1 MCLSVCVGG
10 AEHRLR
16 PEHVDLPCRGDD
28 LWPARSAL
36 ARGVPVPS
44 PRRDFTP
51 GVRGGRRAGT
61 RHRPCESRR
70 QELGRAS
77 PVTSAHDQR
86 EDRAGSADSGRL
98 RPFADAAEG
107 ARGFADTGVWPGR
120 SALRGGCAGGCG
132 FPRDFVPP
140 AASQSAP
147 EPEPPAGE
155 GRSPLRLFFPPLTSR
170 LHGIPSNHVLCLTS
184 APDQPKLGPT
194 TPVPQQKRVPA
205 PPARSSP
212 GRPGSLQGAGG
223 GPGRPRAWAGG
234 RDVSVSGQRVVV
246 RRCPGWTARPPFC
259 CGHPKRLHHE
269 RSRRSNSA
277 PPDGPQGTR
286 LLRSRHRVLAG

>member
-1 MCLSVCVGG
+1 MQTP
-10 AEHRLR
+10 LR
-16 PEHVDLPCRGDD
+16 EPAASRTPACGPDALPC
-28 LWPARSAL
+28 A
-36 ARGVPVPS
+36 
-44 PRRDFTP
+44 
-51 GVRGGRRAGT
+51 GG
-61 RHRPCESRR
+61 C
-70 QELGRAS
+70 
-77 PVTSAHDQR
+77 V
-86 EDRAGSADSGRL
+86 
-98 RPFADAAEG
+98 
-107 ARGFADTGVWPGR
+107 
-120 SALRGGCAGGCG
+120 GGCAGGCG

-155 GRSPLRLFFPPLTSR
+155 GRSPLCLFFPPLTSQ

-184 APDQPKLGPT
+184 APDQPKPGPT

-234 RDVSVSGQRVVV
+234 RDVSVRGQRVVV